1 MYLQFWILLVSSSA
15 SPFSVC
21 SGATDQMGISTV
33 DLSENPII
41 TGTTLTITVEGT
53 PTVDITSGA
62 IINFVVKGKF
72 PVFSVTKDAC
82 ALLGLT
88 CPIPAGDPFEANIDV
103 DVPAT
108 APDLA
113 SVTSEMTIT
122 NGDGSSVSCIDVPIE
137 IGTHAS
143 SALEA
148 NKGINDM
155 ENLFETQSPSPM
167 NTFMPT
173 KMHTNS
179 TPQPT
184 PIDTPTPTKGE
195 GKEVLK
201 VIAIVLAINLLV
213 YGFLLYCY
221 HKSSCHKFMR
231 KTLSKPSWFR
241 EKSVGDKDL
250 NRGLLNESF
259 EDDNAKSDDDDD
271 DEVANLYEREERE
284 RLGIYS
290 GTVNI

>member
-1 MYLQFWILLVSSSA
+1 
-15 SPFSVC
+15 
-21 SGATDQMGISTV
+21 MGISTV

-62 IINFVVKGKF
+62 IINFVVKLGTKGKF

-113 SVTSEMTIT
+113 S
-122 NGDGSSVSCIDVPIE
+122 VPIE

-271 DEVANLYEREERE
+271 DDEVANLYEREERE